1 LVALALYSW
10 RRGNI
15 PGALPFALASLFT
28 GLWAAGSFFE
38 SMAVAAEV
46 KMLWVKFEAVWQMP
60 AVTAITC
67 FVIEYTWPGRFLKR
81 GSLLLL
87 SILPLLNAAMIVTN
101 DLHHLVWRGFEVAE
115 GVVAEYG
122 PGGWLFLAYLYGL
135 GMVNLLVFAWLF
147 VRAPQQRWPVVVM
160 ASGQIAVGAVFLLE
174 AAQIRHPL
182 LLFEMPAV
190 AALFL
195 MFANVLFGFYI
206 LDPVPLA
213 QRMAL
218 EQMQMGMLVL
228 DYRRRVVSL
237 NPLAEQLLQ
246 VSRSRAIG
254 RPIRDLLPG
263 YPAEALGETG
273 ELEIELSLGSEQN
286 PCAYMLTLSLLKD
299 WRGLDSGCLLLLRDV
314 SEQKQAQAQ
323 VMAQQHILATLQE
336 RERLARD
343 LHDTLGQV
351 LGYASLQVEAAA
363 KLARDGQVETATTQ
377 LDRLASV
384 IREAHADVREHIL
397 NLRTAPSLQR
407 PFFTAIE
414 HYLESFTGNYDIQTQ
429 LTIGPTWNGTTFSAE
444 AQLQIFRIV
453 QEALSN
459 ARKHGKARQVQVHF
473 EMEQGRPRIIIADNG
488 QGFSPDRVE
497 TVYGQHF
504 GLQFMQERAGQL
516 GGQVQIESRPGQ
528 GTRVVLDLPG
538 KER

>member
-1 LVALALYSW
+1 
-10 RRGNI
+10 
-15 PGALPFALASLFT
+15 
-28 GLWAAGSFFE
+28 
-38 SMAVAAEV
+38 
-46 KMLWVKFEAVWQMP
+46 
-60 AVTAITC
+60 
-67 FVIEYTWPGRFLKR
+67 
-81 GSLLLL
+81 
-87 SILPLLNAAMIVTN
+87 
-101 DLHHLVWRGFEVAE
+101 
-115 GVVAEYG
+115 
-122 PGGWLFLAYLYGL
+122 
-135 GMVNLLVFAWLF
+135 
-147 VRAPQQRWPVVVM
+147 
-160 ASGQIAVGAVFLLE
+160 
-174 AAQIRHPL
+174 
-182 LLFEMPAV
+182 MPAV
-190 AALFL
+190 ATLFL